1 MSLPGYATVTCWQT
15 FRVDGACKPRKP
27 NNTRVLRNDSKMYGR
42 ERVSESRRAPY
53 GSSDETPWK
62 LPVIEK
68 KLASARGQEARSA
81 LC

>member
-1 MSLPGYATVTCWQT
+1 MSLPGYATVTCWQH
-15 FRVDGACKPRKP
+15 FRVDSACKPRKP
-27 NNTRVLRNDSKMYGR
+27 NNVRVLRNNSKMYRR

-68 KLASARGQEARSA
+68 KLAAAQGQEARSA
-81 LC
+81 